1 MKRIG
6 VYIHIPFC
14 KSKCRYCSFNSY
26 AGKDNLKE
34 DYLSSICKEIE
45 LYKDILK
52 NYEIDTIYIGGGTPS
67 NMPKGAIATIISELK
82 EKTNIIEDAE
92 ISIEVNPNA
101 IDYMKAVEYKNCGI
115 NRISIGLQSTKK
127 NCLNAIGRTHTLDD
141 YVKCVNLL
149 KDCGFEN
156 INTDLMI
163 GLPIQ
168 RLSDVKRSLGLV
180 VKFGVTHISVY
191 SLILEEGTPLFDLIQ
206 SRKLKLP
213 KEEKVL
219 SMYNYAKTFLE
230 EQNFKRYEVSNFALP
245 GFECK
250 HNLNTWD
257 MKEYIGFGAGA
268 HSFYDSTRYSNI
280 ENLEEYMQNINN
292 EKFPVETRE
301 SLSEKELL
309 EETIMLGLRKT
320 EGIDLNQIKTKF
332 KVDLLKEKE
341 KIINKFI
348 EDGFVKIKSNRLMA
362 TSLGFTVLNKI
373 ILELCV

>member
-1 MKRIG
+1 
-6 VYIHIPFC
+6 
-14 KSKCRYCSFNSY
+14 
-26 AGKDNLKE
+26 
-34 DYLSSICKEIE
+34 
-45 LYKDILK
+45 
-52 NYEIDTIYIGGGTPS
+52 
-67 NMPKGAIATIISELK
+67 MPKGAIATIISELK
-82 EKTNIIEDAE
+82 EKTNIIENAE

-115 NRISIGLQSTKK
+115 NRISIGLQTTKK

-180 VKFGVTHISVY
+180 LKFGVTHISVY
-191 SLILEEGTPLFDLIQ
+191 SLILEEGTPLFDLIE

-219 SMYNYAKTFLE
+219 SMYNYAKMFLE

-268 HSFYDSTRYSNI
+268 HSFYDNTRYSNI
-280 ENLEEYMQNINN
+280 ESLEEYMQNINN
-292 EKFPVETRE
+292 EKIPVETRE
-301 SLSEKELL
+301 TLGEKELL

-332 KVDLLKEKE
+332 KVAKTNQNTTYFNSLFVNIVIQMHWITRINQRYKNVLL
-341 KIINKFI
+341 
-348 EDGFVKIKSNRLMA
+348 L
-362 TSLGFTVLNKI
+362 
-373 ILELCV
+373 ILSKLFL